1 MSALFAIPTFPL
13 VFSIIAWRLRANQ
26 TNSLSIGGQVAVLAL
41 FSTGLALMGLVPFV
55 VFCLPPIVQA
65 IEARSWVPV
74 PCKIVSSGMGTSRF
88 PGSGTFYHIQVV
100 YTYSYNGRSYQ
111 SNRYRFKQLNSGAG
125 RAGRAEKEQVVQRLS
140 PGSSANC
147 FVNPADPSQ
156 AVLDRDF
163 NLDMFAEFI
172 PLAFAG
178 VGIAGIL
185 YSVHMRRRLRAV

>member
-1 MSALFAIPTFPL
+1 
-13 VFSIIAWRLRANQ
+13 LRATQ
-26 TNSLSIGGQVAVLAL
+26 TNSLSIGGQVAVFAL
-41 FSTGLALMGLVPFV
+41 FCTALTLMGSVPFI

-74 PCKIVSSGMGTSRF
+74 PCKIVSSGMSTSHARGTY
-88 PGSGTFYHIQVV
+88 YHVQVV
-100 YTYSYNGRSYQ
+100 YTYSYNGRFYQ
-111 SNRYRFKQLNSGAG
+111 SNRYRFKQLNSPG
-125 RAGRAEKEQVVQRLS
+125 GRAEKEQVVQRLS

-156 AVLDRDF
+156 AVMDRDF
-163 NLDMFAEFI
+163 NWDMFAEFI

-185 YSVHMRRRLRAV
+185 YSVYMRRRLRAV